1 MRILTELAGREL
13 LWTPSPG
20 QKKTYE
26 LRTGEE
32 IAATVRFERSSL
44 ATAEVAGASWT
55 FKREGFWHPRVTVR
69 LPGSAT
75 DLAVF
80 RPGWSGAG
88 TLDLSPSRQIQWKSA
103 SFWRSSWD
111 WQEADGRPLVH
122 FKSRHKWTKM
132 EAEMVIEP
140 PATELAELPLLVTLG
155 WYLLVLLAQ
164 DSAAAGATTVAVTS
178 V

>member
-1 MRILTELAGREL
+1 MLSSTELAGREL

-26 LRTGEE
+26 LRAGED

-44 ATAEVAGASWT
+44 ATAEVASASWT

-75 DLAVF
+75 DLAIF

-88 TLDLSPSRQIQWKSA
+88 TLELSPSRQVHWKSA
-103 SFWRSSWD
+103 SFWQSSWD
-111 WQEADGRPLVH
+111 WQELDGRPLVH
-122 FKSRHKWTKM
+122 FKGRHKWTKM
-132 EAEMVIEP
+132 EAEVAIETM
-140 PATELAELPLLVTLG
+140 ATGLAELPLLVALG

-164 DSAAAGATTVAVTS
+164 DTASAATTVAVTS